1 MNDPGSAQ
9 YDYNDKALGNAMA
22 NAAGVNDGITDTISL
37 KNTNLVA
44 KNTINL
50 EQERAIV
57 DKEKIFLTRARM
69 LQVSKDKN
77 SYKTKVIYTLLALII
92 FILMSTLGIYVFL
105 KK

>member
-1 MNDPGSAQ
+1 MSGQIQYESNDT
-9 YDYNDKALGNAMA
+9 ALGNAMK
-22 NAAGVNDGITDTISL
+22 NASGVNENITETISS
-37 KNTNLVA
+37 KNTNLVE

-50 EQERAIV
+50 EQEKAIV

-69 LQVSKDKN
+69 IQVSKDKN
-77 SYKTKVIYTLLALII
+77 AYKTKVIYTLLALII

>member
-1 MNDPGSAQ
+1 MGDPGSAQ
-9 YDYNDKALGNAMA
+9 YDYNDTALKNAMA
-22 NAAGVNDGITDTISL
+22 NASGVNDGITDTISL